1 MNRPA
6 ERRNADEFPAPAPE
20 PTGVRG
26 WLHRWATLLDGEMAE
41 FPREYRE
48 RVVEWQERKTRFALI
63 GVMRLF
69 VAVALFKTM
78 LVLAGVW
85 PVASPAWAYVVLAV
99 VMALAAHG
107 YRRARGTAAEA
118 AVAGVFML
126 ALLLLAFDPAA
137 FVRGEV
143 QGAMGLLLLLPA
155 IGIPLLVLLR
165 SALVL
170 AIACVLLCT
179 WFLAHSGWDTSWKLA
194 FGVNMAVAAW
204 GGMMLRVFRA
214 NMSVGFIRSM
224 EAAILQ
230 ATTDS
235 LTGLMNRQ
243 GWFKAAELALQQVRE
258 GGRVASLLFIDL
270 DDFKKLN
277 DTHGHAVGDEA
288 LRRTGQVLAAR
299 LNPGALAARIGGEE
313 FVCLLPDQLPEQ
325 ARRLAER
332 LSAELKAGPMPVTF
346 SAGVAEFQPGD
357 GLSELM
363 ARADAAMYAAK
374 ERGRDRVF

>member
-1 MNRPA
+1 MNRQDA
-6 ERRNADEFPAPAPE
+6 RRIADELPAPE
-20 PTGVRG
+20 PTGMRG
-26 WLHRWATLLDGEMAE
+26 WLQRWASLLDGEMAE

-48 RVVEWQERKTRFALI
+48 RVVEWQERKTRYALVGI
-63 GVMRLF
+63 MRLF
-69 VAVALFKTM
+69 AAVGLFKTL
-78 LVLAGVW
+78 LVLAGLW
-85 PVASPAWAYVVLAV
+85 QAASPAWLYVVLTVA
-99 VMALAAHG
+99 MALAAHG
-107 YRRARGTAAEA
+107 YRRTRGILAEA
-118 AVAGVFML
+118 AVAGGFLL
-126 ALLLLAFDPAA
+126 ALMLLTFDPQA
-137 FVRGEV
+137 FVRGDI
-143 QGAMGLLLLLPA
+143 GGGLGLLLLLPA

-170 AIACVLLCT
+170 ASACVLACA
-179 WFLAHSGWDTSWKLA
+179 WFLAHSGWPASWKLA
-194 FGVNMAVAAW
+194 FGVNMAVAVW

-243 GWFKAAELALQQVRE
+243 GWFKAAELALQEVRG

-332 LSAELKAGPMPVTF
+332 LSAELKAGPMPITF
-346 SAGVAEFQPGD
+346 SAGVAEYQPGD
-357 GLSELM
+357 GLGDLM

-374 ERGRDRVF
+374 QRGRDRIL

>member
-1 MNRPA
+1 MNRQDA
-6 ERRNADEFPAPAPE
+6 RRIADELPAPE
-20 PTGVRG
+20 PTGMRG
-26 WLHRWATLLDGEMAE
+26 WLQRWASLLDGEMAE

-48 RVVEWQERKTRFALI
+48 RVVEWQERKTRYALVGI
-63 GVMRLF
+63 MRLF
-69 VAVALFKTM
+69 AAVGLFKTL
-78 LVLAGVW
+78 LVLAGLW
-85 PVASPAWAYVVLAV
+85 QAASPAWLYVVLTVA
-99 VMALAAHG
+99 MALAAHG
-107 YRRARGTAAEA
+107 YRRTRGILAEA
-118 AVAGVFML
+118 AVAGGFLL
-126 ALLLLAFDPAA
+126 ALMLLTFDPQA
-137 FVRGEV
+137 FVRGDI
-143 QGAMGLLLLLPA
+143 GGGLGLLLLLPA

-170 AIACVLLCT
+170 ASACVLACA
-179 WFLAHSGWDTSWKLA
+179 WFLAHSGWPASWKLA
-194 FGVNMAVAAW
+194 FGVNMAVAVW

-243 GWFKAAELALQQVRE
+243 GWFKAAELALQEVRG

-277 DTHGHAVGDEA
+277 DTHGHAVGDEV

-332 LSAELKAGPMPVTF
+332 LSAELKAGPMPITF
-346 SAGVAEFQPGD
+346 SAGVAEYQPGD
-357 GLSELM
+357 GLGDLM

-374 ERGRDRVF
+374 QRGRDRIL